1 MLELFENLSQGVSFN
16 STGTLDFFPLFST
29 AASSVSQHS
38 PHLCYCI
45 VKSLFFIYC
54 NLVLALIMTIQL
66 NLPLLNDLDP
76 IVPVFAILPISL
88 LSYQSLIWETSFLK
102 DSFIECV
109 LSSNLF

>member
-1 MLELFENLSQGVSFN
+1 
-16 STGTLDFFPLFST
+16 
-29 AASSVSQHS
+29 
-38 PHLCYCI
+38 
-45 VKSLFFIYC
+45 
-54 NLVLALIMTIQL
+54 MTIQL

-109 LSSNLF
+109 LLSNLF